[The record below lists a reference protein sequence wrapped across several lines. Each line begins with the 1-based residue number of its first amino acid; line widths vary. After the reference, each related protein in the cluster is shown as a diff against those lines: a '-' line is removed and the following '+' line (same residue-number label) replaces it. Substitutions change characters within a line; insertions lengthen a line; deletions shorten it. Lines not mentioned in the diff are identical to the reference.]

1 MVQQKKIRSCQRT
14 NRLPISVQATQHSFT
29 WARVMSKGI
38 TLHKMAEHN
47 NNWYRERWNSW
58 VWNDTGSSETVQRG
72 VKWVSPRWN
81 GTVFSQVTYSTTS
94 NGTAFREIAWHTF
107 RRCSLRSRTQLG
119 VKWYSV
125 TSNGTALREMV
136 QHTSRL
142 FRAIISERNIF
153 RTSSTMQC
161 MKHSIWNNRVL
172 HEGTKCSNVK
182 LGLGGVTSVRRNH
195 QKYKTRMEQPRVNWD
210 RGQYDVT
217 LVTFWRQ
224 TSRNSDSISVT
235 PASCIVVLNSPS
247 LFRFTKLCMQFA
259 AISEDISDVT
269 NTVTQ

>member
-1 MVQQKKIRSCQRT
+1 
-14 NRLPISVQATQHSFT
+14 
-29 WARVMSKGI
+29 
-38 TLHKMAEHN
+38 MA
-47 NNWYRERWNSW
+47 
-58 VWNDTGSSETVQRG
+58 Q
-72 VKWVSPRWN
+72 
-81 GTVFSQVTYSTTS
+81 SQVKQFNVESNESAPDEMARYLIKLYSTTS

-153 RTSSTMQC
+153 RTSSAMQC
-161 MKHSIWNNRVL
+161 MKHGIWNNRVL
-172 HEGTKCSNVK
+172 HEGTKCSSVK

-224 TSRNSDSISVT
+224 TSGNSDSISVT
-235 PASCIVVLNSPS
+235 PASCIVVTLLPYFVLQSSACSS
-247 LFRFTKLCMQFA
+247 LQFNNNCLCYFTEYF
-259 AISEDISDVT
+259 
-269 NTVTQ
+269 NTKP

>member
-1 MVQQKKIRSCQRT
+1 MAQGRVKQFSVRSNESAPDEMAQY
-14 NRLPISVQATQHSFT
+14 SV
-29 WARVMSKGI
+29 K
-38 TLHKMAEHN
+38 L
-47 NNWYRERWNSW
+47 
-58 VWNDTGSSETVQRG
+58 
-72 VKWVSPRWN
+72 
-81 GTVFSQVTYSTTS
+81 YSTTS

-153 RTSSTMQC
+153 RTSSAMQC

-172 HEGTKCSNVK
+172 NEGTKCSSVK

-224 TSRNSDSISVT
+224 TLRKRDP
-235 PASCIVVLNSPS
+235 PASCIVVTLLPYFVSQSSADRCDSTITAYVISLNISTQNPDILYIS
-247 LFRFTKLCMQFA
+247 MCYLLMTSYQCGTQAETK
-259 AISEDISDVT
+259 
-269 NTVTQ
+269 